1 MNTLERFALA
11 GNAFV
16 DTLPSFAIKGR
27 AFVDA
32 CQGLGL
38 GGKAFVDALGKPW
51 AWEAV
56 WAPCGTSGMP

>member
-1 MNTLERFALA
+1 MNTLERFALR
-11 GNAFV
+11 
-16 DTLPSFAIKGR
+16 GR

-32 CQGLGL
+32 LASVAL

-56 WAPCGTSGMP
+56 GTPWGASGML

>member
-32 CQGLGL
+32 CQSVAL

-56 WAPCGTSGMP
+56 GTPRGASGMP

>member
-1 MNTLERFALA
+1 MDILK
-11 GNAFV
+11 
-16 DTLPSFAIKGR
+16 SFAIKGR

-32 CQGLGL
+32 LANVAL

-56 WAPCGTSGMP
+56 GTPWGASGML

>member
-1 MNTLERFALA
+1 MERFALI

-16 DTLPSFAIKGR
+16 DTLRSFAIKGR

-32 CQGLGL
+32 CQGVAL

-56 WAPCGTSGMP
+56 GAP